1 MEMDPYK
8 LVKIIERS
16 LEFKQYN
23 TAIEDAFNN
32 VTTLTIRKALTER
45 NIVFGH

>member
-1 MEMDPYK
+1 MDPYK

-23 TAIEDAFNN
+23 TAMENSFNN
-32 VTTLTIRKALTER
+32 VTTLTIRKALTDL
-45 NIVFGH
+45 NIVFGY